1 MNKTLVFALFGFW
14 MLMSLGAFSQRSSAD
29 TLKSGDVYIVRPY
42 QPRISDAFKLSNN
55 PKVLDTVININ
66 QEAAYKVKDVQA
78 DTEFETEPIKPAKMK
93 GEPLSKLY
101 RAYVLLGAGN
111 NLSNRG
117 EFVLNSTRSRK
128 WDYGL
133 KAWHHGSNGNVPDR
147 GASNFSDNSVD
158 LYGKKFFYNKI
169 LSANFNYGLNTLHYY
184 GFDKTLFPD
193 IVLENELSKGNI
205 SNSYQNIAPEVNF
218 KTYFKDSSAINSQ
231 INLKFTNYTN
241 RANSIEN
248 NVRLD
253 LDLDR
258 YFDNNF
264 AELGLFL
271 DYNQFK
277 FNAEVGGVIP
287 EFANTIF
294 GFKPQITAGQD
305 KWKVTVGIEGNISS
319 DTLTDFYVY
328 PHLYAK
334 YDLVEGLLIPYAGLR
349 GGLERNNYKSLTEA
363 NPYLR
368 EDPLTNNRIN
378 KIEVYGGIRGQFSS
392 NSSYN
397 VTISHKVVDNMP
409 LFINDSASYGT
420 TSVNNQFRVIYD
432 NIQITQIG
440 AEFGLQKINKFNGL
454 VRADYFIY
462 NLENQKSAW
471 NMPNFKITLSGWYD
485 ISDKLV
491 FTADII
497 AVSTRSAF
505 TLNPTYGTDLGGG
518 VYSKQLDGLV
528 DLNLGIEYLFTKRF
542 TAFIRSY
549 NLANQNYQFYNQYNT
564 QGITFIGGVSYSFW
578 GNRKGR

>member
-1 MNKTLVFALFGFW
+1 MNKILVFTITSFVSF
-14 MLMSLGAFSQRSSAD
+14 GAFAQRSSQD
-29 TLKSGDVYIVRPY
+29 TLKSSDVYIVREY
-42 QPRISDAFKLSNN
+42 QPRISDAFKLSDN
-55 PKVLDTVININ
+55 PKVLDTIININ

-78 DTEFETEPIKPAKMK
+78 ETEFQTEPIKPAKMK
-93 GEPLSKLY
+93 GEPLNKLY
-101 RAYVLLGAGN
+101 RAYVLAGVGN
-111 NLSNRG
+111 NLSTCG

-133 KAWHHGSNGNVPDR
+133 KAWQHGSNGNVPER

-158 LYGKKFFYNKI
+158 VYGKKFFYNKI
-169 LSANFNYGLNTLHYY
+169 LSANLNYGLNTLHYY
-184 GFDKTLFPD
+184 GFDPALYPAFVNEN
-193 IVLENELSKGNI
+193 VLDKDNI
-205 SNSYQNIAPEVNF
+205 ATSYQNIAPEVNF
-218 KTYFKDSSAINSQ
+218 KTYFKDSSAINSEV
-231 INLKFTNYTN
+231 NLKFTNYTN
-241 RANSIEN
+241 RASSIEN
-248 NVRLD
+248 NVRVD
-253 LDLDR
+253 ANLDR
-258 YFDNNF
+258 YFEDNF

-277 FNAEVGGVIP
+277 FNPSVGGVIP

-334 YDLVEGLLIPYAGLR
+334 YDLVEGLLIPYVGLR
-349 GGLERNNYKSLTEA
+349 GGLERNNYKSLTQA

-378 KIEVYGGIRGQFSS
+378 RIEAYGGVRGQFSS

-397 VTISHKVVDNMP
+397 ITVSHKVVDNMP
-409 LFINDSASYGT
+409 LFINTPAFYGNT
-420 TSVNNQFRVIYD
+420 LVNNQFDVIYD
-432 NIQITQIG
+432 NGQITQLG
-440 AEFGLQKINKFNGL
+440 AEFGLQRINKFNGL
-454 VRADYFIY
+454 IRGDYFVY
-462 NLENQKSAW
+462 NLENQKAAW
-471 NMPNFKITLSGWYD
+471 NMPDFKVTLSGWYD

-491 FTADII
+491 FTADVI
-497 AVSTRSAF
+497 AVSARSAF
-505 TLNPTYGTDLGGG
+505 TINPTEGTDLGGG

-549 NLANQNYQFYNQYNT
+549 NLANQNYQFYNEYNT
-564 QGITFIGGVSYSFW
+564 QGLTIIGGVSYSFW
-578 GNRKGR
+578 GNRKGK

>member
-1 MNKTLVFALFGFW
+1 MNKILVFTITSFVSF
-14 MLMSLGAFSQRSSAD
+14 GAFAQRSSQD
-29 TLKSGDVYIVRPY
+29 TLKSSDVYIVREY
-42 QPRISDAFKLSNN
+42 QPRISDAFKLSDN
-55 PKVLDTVININ
+55 PKVLDTIININ

-78 DTEFETEPIKPAKMK
+78 ETEFQTEPIKPAKMK
-93 GEPLSKLY
+93 GEPLNKLY
-101 RAYVLLGAGN
+101 RAYVLAGVGN

-133 KAWHHGSNGNVPDR
+133 KAWHHGSNGNVPER

-158 LYGKKFFYNKI
+158 VYGKKFFYNKI
-169 LSANFNYGLNTLHYY
+169 LSANLNYGLNTLHYY
-184 GFDKTLFPD
+184 GFDPALYPAFVNEN
-193 IVLENELSKGNI
+193 VLDKDNI
-205 SNSYQNIAPEVNF
+205 ATSYQNIAPEVNF
-218 KTYFKDSSAINSQ
+218 KTYFKDSSAINSEV
-231 INLKFTNYTN
+231 NLKFTNYTN
-241 RANSIEN
+241 RASSIEN
-248 NVRLD
+248 NVRVD
-253 LDLDR
+253 ANLDR
-258 YFDNNF
+258 YFEDNF

-277 FNAEVGGVIP
+277 FNPLVGGVIP

-349 GGLERNNYKSLTEA
+349 GGLERNNYKSLTQA

-378 KIEVYGGIRGQFSS
+378 RIEAYGGVRGQFSS

-397 VTISHKVVDNMP
+397 ITVSHKVVDNMP
-409 LFINDSASYGT
+409 LFINTPAFYGNT
-420 TSVNNQFRVIYD
+420 LVNNQFDVIYD
-432 NIQITQIG
+432 NGQITQLG
-440 AEFGLQKINKFNGL
+440 AEFGLQRINKFNGL
-454 VRADYFIY
+454 IRGDYFVY
-462 NLENQKSAW
+462 NLENQKAAW
-471 NMPNFKITLSGWYD
+471 NMPDFKVTLSGWYD

-491 FTADII
+491 FTADVI
-497 AVSTRSAF
+497 AVSARSAF
-505 TLNPTYGTDLGGG
+505 TINPTEGTDLGGG

-549 NLANQNYQFYNQYNT
+549 NLANQNYQFYNEYNT
-564 QGITFIGGVSYSFW
+564 QGLTIIGGVSYSFW
-578 GNRKGR
+578 GNRKGK